1 LEIIRGYQAARAR
14 LNRQP
19 SIGGDDLPLNIKA
32 RLKNIFGKEISA
44 EEAVRQILSDV
55 KAEGDKAIFDYTFRI
70 DGVHLSSLEVS
81 RSEIKNAYRHVDK
94 KLLDSL
100 RLAGERIGEFHQ
112 AQKDRMW
119 HEVVGKEWGQQIRAI
134 TRVGVYAP
142 GGTASYP
149 STVLMVA
156 IPAKVAGVKE
166 VILVT
171 PPRSQGDLLPAT
183 LVAADIAG
191 VDRVFAVGGAQA
203 IGALAYGTQSVPR
216 VDKICGPGNLFV
228 TLAKKAVFGNVG
240 IDALQG
246 PSEVLVIADSSAD
259 AGYVAAD
266 LLAQAE
272 HDAMAQVVLVTTSV
286 KLAQRVEK
294 EIVCQL
300 ASLSRDKIASASL
313 EKRGVIAVVNSLNQA
328 VELANCYA
336 PEHLELTVKNPETWL
351 KKIENAGCIF
361 LGENS
366 AAALGDY
373 VAGPNH
379 SLPTGGT
386 ARFSSPL
393 NILDYVKLTNVVSI
407 DKAGV
412 KILGPAAIS
421 MARAEGLEAHAR
433 AVERRLQR
441 GR

>member
-361 LGENS
+361 LGEN
-366 AAALGDY
+366 
-373 VAGPNH
+373 
-379 SLPTGGT
+379 
-386 ARFSSPL
+386 
-393 NILDYVKLTNVVSI
+393 
-407 DKAGV
+407 
-412 KILGPAAIS
+412 
-421 MARAEGLEAHAR
+421 
-433 AVERRLQR
+433 
-441 GR
+441 